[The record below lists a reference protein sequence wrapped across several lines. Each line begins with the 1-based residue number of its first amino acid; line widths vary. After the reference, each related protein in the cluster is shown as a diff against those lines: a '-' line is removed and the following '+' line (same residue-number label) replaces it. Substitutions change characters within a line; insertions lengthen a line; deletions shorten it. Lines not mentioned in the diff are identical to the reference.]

1 MVIWKKNNK
10 YVRKP
15 KKAVIVDTL
24 KLQAENPQIMEVAMS
39 TAKEYEYEFETIRL
53 VKVWDDW
60 FVYGLDMDD
69 REKHKGI
76 MVNTKQDVRLVWI
89 YTSGNLHYTD
99 SETAI
104 WRGEVLS
111 ELLRIEKESKNVD
124 IEQVA
129 SELVGL
135 TDERCA
141 KLISDAHVYVDI
153 IEDAKE
159 YANIVTM

>member
-24 KLQAENPQIMEVAMS
+24 KLQAENPQRYEKAIS
-39 TAKEYEYEFETIRL
+39 TAKENKYEFKDIRL

-60 FVYGLDMDD
+60 FVFGLDMDE
-69 REKHKGI
+69 EKKHRAI
-76 MVNTKQDVRLVWI
+76 MVNANMDIRLAWL
-89 YTSGNLHYTD
+89 YTSDNLHYTNF
-99 SETAI
+99 EIAK
-104 WRGEVLS
+104 WRAEVLA
-111 ELLRIEKESKNVD
+111 ELLRIQKESPYVEM
-124 IEQVA
+124 EQVA
-129 SELVGL
+129 SEMVGL

-141 KLISDAHVYVDI
+141 LLMSDPHVYVDI
-153 IEDAKE
+153 IESARD

>member
-1 MVIWKKNNK
+1 MVTWKKNNK

-24 KLQAENPQIMEVAMS
+24 KLQAENPLRMEKAMS
-39 TAKEYEYEFETIRL
+39 TAKEYEYEYDTIRL

-69 REKHKGI
+69 REKHQGI
-76 MVNTKQDVRLVWI
+76 MVNAKLDVRLVWI
-89 YTSGNLHYTD
+89 YSSGNLHYTD
-99 SETAI
+99 SETAL

-141 KLISDAHVYVDI
+141 RMMCDAHVYVDI
-153 IEDAKE
+153 IENARE